1 MRYIGIGT
9 KAYFGYAASLQW
21 MRELRE
27 VVDARSNAGADTG
40 ADTGEEASADSVQL
54 FVVPSFPVLESAV
67 RIFAGTPVWVGAQTS
82 GWGGGALTGEVDPVL
97 LAEMG
102 IRLVETGHAE
112 RRALFGED
120 ATVIRRKTAAV
131 LASGLIPLLCI
142 GESERSGPGRAA
154 DRCFHQLVDALGADL
169 AEIDRIMLA
178 YEPVWAIGKDKP
190 APAAQVNEV
199 LWRLREL
206 IAAARP
212 AGSASPPILY
222 GGAAG
227 PGLLPLLP
235 EADGLFLGRSA
246 HRVQNIP
253 IVLAEAARPP
263 MRIEA

>member
-9 KAYFGYAASLQW
+9 KAYFGYAASLHW
-21 MRELRE
+21 MQQLREL
-27 VVDARSNAGADTG
+27 VDVRPDAGAGADAGTG
-40 ADTGEEASADSVQL
+40 ADAVQL

-67 RIFAGTPVWVGAQTS
+67 RIFAGTRVWVGAQTS
-82 GWGGGALTGEVDPVL
+82 GWGGGALTGEVDPAL

-120 ATVIRRKTAAV
+120 AAVIRRKTTAV
-131 LASGLIPLLCI
+131 LASGLIPLLCV
-142 GESERSGPGRAA
+142 GEPEPSEPDQAA
-154 DRCFHQLVDALGADL
+154 DRCFHQLEDALGAEL
-169 AEIDRIMLA
+169 TEIDRIMLA
-178 YEPVWAIGKDKP
+178 YEPVWAIGQDKP
-190 APAAQVNEV
+190 APATQVNEV

-206 IAAARP
+206 IAAACP
-212 AGSASPPILY
+212 AGSAPPPILY

-246 HRVQNIP
+246 HRLQNIP
-253 IVLAEAARPP
+253 IVLAEAARAPK
-263 MRIEA
+263 RIEA